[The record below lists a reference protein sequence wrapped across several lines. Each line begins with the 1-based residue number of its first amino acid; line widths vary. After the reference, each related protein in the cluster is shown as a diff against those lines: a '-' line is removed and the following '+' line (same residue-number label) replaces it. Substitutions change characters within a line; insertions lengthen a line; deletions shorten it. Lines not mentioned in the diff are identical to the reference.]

1 MERIRSVIFDMDG
14 VLIDSEQFY
23 QNLLNDYFV
32 RQGVRLPA
40 GRLNLLIGGNG
51 RMNVWPQILEGVEL
65 PLPYD
70 EFMLDMK
77 TYRRAHRIQDYRE
90 LLFPETE
97 TVLKTLKEMG
107 LVLALA
113 SSSGFASIEKMLSD
127 TGLHP
132 YFSLVT
138 SGEMFKESKP
148 NPEIYQFT
156 AEKLQ
161 MTPQQCV
168 VVEDSSY
175 GIQAGVAA
183 GMTVIA
189 REDERYAM
197 DQSLAHY
204 KVHRL
209 TEVIE
214 LVRRIDALP
223 VSAAA
228 Q

>member
-1 MERIRSVIFDMDG
+1 
-14 VLIDSEQFY
+14 
-23 QNLLNDYFV
+23 
-32 RQGVRLPA
+32 
-40 GRLNLLIGGNG
+40 
-51 RMNVWPQILEGVEL
+51 MNVWPQILEGVEL

-209 TEVIE
+209 TEVVE
-214 LVRRIDALP
+214 LVRRIDVLP